1 VPLAASSRSVVAVYS
16 VSLVAFSC
24 RAGLRA
30 RRHELLGA
38 QASVCAATLDA
49 ARAYEQALE
58 AYRQRRFD
66 EALERFSALGD
77 DPPSR
82 VLAERCRSFR
92 ENPPDA
98 AWDGTHVAREK

>member
-1 VPLAASSRSVVAVYS
+1 M
-16 VSLVAFSC
+16 
-24 RAGLRA
+24 
-30 RRHELLGA
+30 
-38 QASVCAATLDA
+38 CAATLDA